1 MPLLGIWKKK
11 GELFRLVK
19 NVISQIKFE
28 IDQINQ
34 LFNSY
39 TDILEHSQKAT
50 PNLVEL
56 TAIASVLH
64 SFYNGAENIFLSI
77 TKGFNEEVPKGSQWH
92 RDLLVR
98 MTQQTPKRNYIISV
112 DLAQKLAEYLSFRHF
127 YRHSYSF
134 FLEWD
139 EIEKL
144 VTHLQEIWVQ
154 LKKELTMFMNSLS
167 SG

>member
-1 MPLLGIWKKK
+1 MA
-11 GELFRLVK
+11 K
-19 NVISQIKFE
+19 NVISQVKFE

-39 TDILEHSQKAT
+39 ADLLEHSQKSA

-56 TAIASVLH
+56 TAIATILH
-64 SFYNGAENIFLSI
+64 SFYNGIENIFLSI
-77 TKGFNEEVPKGSQWH
+77 TKGLNEEVPKGPQWH

-98 MTQQTPKRNYIISV
+98 MTQQTSKRNHIISV
-112 DLAQKLAEYLSFRHF
+112 DLAQKLEEYLGFRHF

-134 FLEWD
+134 FLEWE

-144 VTHLQEIWVQ
+144 IISLQKIWMQ
-154 LKKELTMFMNSLS
+154 LKEELTVFMNNLS
-167 SG
+167 SD